1 MHPHTSMAIE
11 VAEITNS
18 LAAVLNE
25 AAIKLPQFHTR
36 LAPNECRDFV
46 IRLGDCNLR
55 QGRALLDLLLDG
67 LILRQQRPSG
77 LPASATAVTVT
88 CGLRPDDMLAR
99 LKCAFSE
106 AGWLVDVDVIQTAWG
121 PRLTFRNG
129 LGLDHVDE
137 LILTVEA
144 GVRARVIK
152 V

>member
-1 MHPHTSMAIE
+1 MHPHSSMAIE

-18 LAAVLNE
+18 LAAALDE

-46 IRLGDCNLR
+46 IRLGDCNVR
-55 QGRALLDLLLDG
+55 QGRALLGLLLDG
-67 LILRQQRPSG
+67 LTLRQQHADASPADAPVRPAPSE
-77 LPASATAVTVT
+77 LEPH
-88 CGLRPDDMLAR
+88 DMLVR
-99 LKCAFSE
+99 LKGAFSA
-106 AGWLVDVDVIQTAWG
+106 AGWLADVDVIQTASG
-121 PRLTFRNG
+121 PRLAFRNG

-152 V
+152 L